1 MPGIQNSNIPC
12 LSSQYQDSRDRG
24 VGKERMV
31 PGVDIMLELKA
42 LRLTPMLLT
51 ALILL
56 YR

>member
-24 VGKERMV
+24 VGRKEWYPV
-31 PGVDIMLELKA
+31 LDIMLELKA